1 MLGNLSWSPNLMMRV
16 SLGARFTGVMESAL
30 ITQPRLTWLTL
41 EIGRKALKISQAVQN
56 DRTHLCPRG
65 A

>member
-1 MLGNLSWSPNLMMRV
+1 MMRV
-16 SLGARFTGVMESAL
+16 SLGARFTGVMESSL